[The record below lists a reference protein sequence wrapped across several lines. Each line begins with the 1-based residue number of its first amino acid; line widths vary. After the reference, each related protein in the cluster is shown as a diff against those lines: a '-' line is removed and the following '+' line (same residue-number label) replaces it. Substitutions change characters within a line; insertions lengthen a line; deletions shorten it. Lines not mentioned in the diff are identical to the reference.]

1 MKILQIIYES
11 PGSPFGFG
19 GAGIRACETYK
30 RLKDRHDITL
40 LCMRY
45 PGAEDGEIEGLKHIF
60 LGTESKN
67 LALSVM
73 AYSLKTMK
81 FIRENG
87 DSFDVIVEN
96 FLPPTPFFSQYLTK
110 TPVVL
115 QIQDFWGRH
124 TFKRYPLGFA
134 FPMFLVEK
142 FYPKLYKQ
150 IIFVSDITKEKF
162 NLSARTVIVPNGID
176 DSFLQ
181 SSENNDNSILFI
193 SSIDRY
199 KKGLDILLKA
209 FSQISPIFRDVRL
222 SIAGTGRDFD
232 VIRREV
238 NNIPVNIRENIDL
251 PGWISGEEKRKAISR
266 ALFTVLPS
274 RHESSPISI
283 LESAA
288 CGKPVIVSDIP
299 ELAFACRE
307 GFGISF
313 PSGSADGLSEKIK
326 LLLTD
331 SEQRE
336 ASGKRGREY
345 ASQFLWDNIAIR
357 FENVLRETVMSER
370 DNTSD

>member
-11 PGSPFGFG
+11 LGSPFGFG
-19 GAGIRACETYK
+19 GAGIRAYETYK
-30 RLKDRHDITL
+30 RLKERHDITL

-60 LGTESKN
+60 LGTESRS
-67 LALSVM
+67 LTSSVM
-73 AYSLKTMK
+73 AYTLRTRK
-81 FIRENG
+81 FVRENG

-96 FLPPTPFFSQYLTK
+96 FLPPTPFLSQYLTK
-110 TPVVL
+110 TPVIL

-124 TFKRYPLGFA
+124 TFKRYPVRFA

-150 IIFVSDITKEKF
+150 IMFVSDITKERF
-162 NLSARTVIVPNGID
+162 NLSARSIIVPNGID
-176 DSFLQ
+176 ENFLQ
-181 SSENNDNSILFI
+181 ANEKNDNSILFI

-199 KKGLDILLKA
+199 KKGLDLLLKA
-209 FSQISPIFRDVRL
+209 FSQISPLFSNVRL
-222 SIAGTGRDFD
+222 TIAGTGRDFD
-232 VIRREV
+232 VIRSEV
-238 NNIPVNIRENIDL
+238 DNLPVDIRENIEL
-251 PGWISGEEKRKAISR
+251 PGWISGEEKTKAISR

-299 ELAFACRE
+299 ELAFVTRE

-313 PSGSADGLSEKIK
+313 PSGSADGLSEKIR
-326 LLLTD
+326 LLLTE
-331 SEQRE
+331 SEMRE

-345 ASQFLWDNIAIR
+345 ASQFIWDNIAVR
-357 FENVLRETVMSER
+357 FENVLRDCHER
-370 DNTSD
+370 KRQHV